1 MPTTSNSSST
11 ADCRAVCEDVLKSN
25 KNDFVDAEAMAE
37 AIELV
42 EVIPAQDPKLH
53 HRDDIR
59 SAPVKRKAK
68 SETKRR

>member
-42 EVIPAQDPKLH
+42 EVIPAQDPKP
-53 HRDDIR
+53 R
-59 SAPVKRKAK
+59 SLQCVLSLQSSTTLVPIP
-68 SETKRR
+68 